1 MKRVGISRGTPFG
14 RVVAGKRVAATA
26 VMLVALSGVA
36 VPAASAKKKKL
47 LTATAVTLIHA
58 GGETCFGP
66 TLPGT
71 PSQSTA
77 TITANNS
84 TVSATVNLINA
95 QRSTS
100 YNVMLSTCRNGILQ
114 KTAFQFVPTN
124 ASGNGT
130 TSTPITLPRG
140 NSTGAIITAL
150 PLDGSGLLLAAPN
163 VVTF

>member
-1 MKRVGISRGTPFG
+1 MERVGISRGSSFL
-14 RVVAGKRVAATA
+14 RFAAGKRIAATA
-26 VMLVALSGVA
+26 VTLVALGGVA
-36 VPAASAKKKKL
+36 VPAASAKKKL
-47 LTATAVTLIHA
+47 LAANAVTLIHA

-66 TLPGT
+66 TLPGAPT
-71 PSQSTA
+71 QSTA

-95 QRSTS
+95 QRSTT

-114 KTAFQFVPTN
+114 KTGFQFVPTN

-130 TSTPITLPRG
+130 TSTPITVPRG
-140 NSTGAIITAL
+140 TSTGAIITAL

-163 VVTF
+163 VVPF